1 MHEKIFVVCPFH
13 PQKRFFKCIKCEG
26 IEVRCEICN
35 STYKVEVINDGE
47 GVKTQYMKVKE

>member
-1 MHEKIFVVCPFH
+1 MYEKILVVCPFH
-13 PQKRFFKCIKCEG
+13 PQKKFFKCIKCEG

-47 GVKTQYMKVKE
+47 GVKTHYVRVKE